1 MATTLDDLQSCTAK
15 LTRATK
21 HADTLYGEIRAWRNR
36 QPVTLARQRNPEGT
50 RHSLVARIRE
60 EPDILRWSLIA
71 ADCVHNARTVLD
83 HLVYAIATYEAEGT
97 RPAAFRQ
104 LVFPIEDSA
113 NGFKDRLWRIKSL
126 SKPVI
131 DAIESVQPYRRHTE
145 PDIPPLLTIL
155 RFLDNVDKHRLLH
168 LPYFQQ
174 EHGEPINLKV
184 EAKQTIHVGIHLGEV
199 IDGTE
204 VFDVTLP
211 DPDPNYRLNF
221 LARLA
226 VTIPHR
232 QGPPRTSRSNVIDL
246 LAALLEEVRQVAVLV
261 RDSARS

>member
-1 MATTLDDLQSCTAK
+1 M
-15 LTRATK
+15 
-21 HADTLYGEIRAWRNR
+21 
-36 QPVTLARQRNPEGT
+36 
-50 RHSLVARIRE
+50 ARIRE

-155 RFLDNVDKHRLLH
+155 RFLEQCRQAPSAPPSLLPAGARGAH
-168 LPYFQQ
+168 QP
-174 EHGEPINLKV
+174 EGRG
-184 EAKQTIHVGIHLGEV
+184 QTDHPCGIHLGEV

-211 DPDPNYRLNF
+211 TLTPTIASISSPDLR
-221 LARLA
+221 
-226 VTIPHR
+226 
-232 QGPPRTSRSNVIDL
+232 
-246 LAALLEEVRQVAVLV
+246 
-261 RDSARS
+261 